1 MRFQKIGYDLI
12 STLKSDDNYDELCDA
27 EIEILDKVD
36 KQYDGKDWK
45 YLVDKAIHK
54 FPEWRKVQDK
64 AKNCIPIPILKR
76 KISSAL
82 DMSEKKQATYFTFT
96 FLLNFIHRNLAGA
109 QRFFNT
115 PG

>member
-1 MRFQKIGYDLI
+1 MISLSLDDEYCALSQRIALSWLLCFINRETWAGAVGDMRFQKIGYDLI

-54 FPEWRKVQDK
+54 FPEWRKV
-64 AKNCIPIPILKR
+64 
-76 KISSAL
+76 
-82 DMSEKKQATYFTFT
+82 
-96 FLLNFIHRNLAGA
+96 
-109 QRFFNT
+109 
-115 PG
+115 

>member
-1 MRFQKIGYDLI
+1 VGDMRFQKIGYDLI

-54 FPEWRKVQDK
+54 FPEWRKV
-64 AKNCIPIPILKR
+64 
-76 KISSAL
+76 
-82 DMSEKKQATYFTFT
+82 
-96 FLLNFIHRNLAGA
+96 
-109 QRFFNT
+109 
-115 PG
+115 